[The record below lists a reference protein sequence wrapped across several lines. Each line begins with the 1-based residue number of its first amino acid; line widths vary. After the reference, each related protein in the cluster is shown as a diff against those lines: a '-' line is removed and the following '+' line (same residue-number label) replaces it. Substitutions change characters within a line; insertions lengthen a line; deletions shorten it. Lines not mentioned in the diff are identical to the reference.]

1 MGPGE
6 ANVICCYIKMLEL
19 LFAVLNSPI
28 VIAILSVSMG
38 GVIAAK
44 LSSRYQRRQQ
54 VFELRV
60 QALKSVLDAHAKWLH
75 TYLTRQG
82 KENHQD
88 WMQLLTLERYLRAL
102 FPGTE
107 VETALKAYHDA
118 AAELMEHPGAPLGA
132 GAVEREDKNIIQLQ
146 YSLNE
151 LGKALRTRLGI
162 SEND

>member
-1 MGPGE
+1 
-6 ANVICCYIKMLEL
+6 VILCSYLKLLKL
-19 LFAVLNSPI
+19 LFAVLNSPF
-28 VIAILSVSMG
+28 VIAIFSLSLG
-38 GVIAAK
+38 GVVAAL
-44 LSSRYQRRQQ
+44 LSHRYQRRQQ

-60 QALKSVLDAHAKWLH
+60 QAWKSVLDSHAKWLH

-118 AAELMEHPGAPLGA
+118 AAELMKESGATPFGFDA
-132 GAVEREDKNIIQLQ
+132 QEEENKNIIRLQ
-146 YSLNE
+146 YALND
-151 LGKALRTRLGI
+151 LTRVLVKRLGI
-162 SEND
+162 SEKD